1 VSWDI
6 SEQVGQIIRSSFI
19 CPPIPATSHT
29 QTLPASLRMTRQTI
43 ITILLLT
50 SIKLFGQDTFEIT
63 GQVIS
68 KHGIP
73 LTGTNIVLHKTTTGT
88 IPNACGQFKI
98 KIPKDKKGH
107 LSFSMISLPF
117 YFDLTQIKDEDLKK
131 EIVFKIIP
139 FDEDKG
145 GLNKNKWKKNKTIEC
160 KKYKKK
166 IVFKITEKNRQ
177 WPVDKD

>member
-88 IPNACGQFKI
+88 IPNAQLPTIATSNGGRKCYRKY
-98 KIPKDKKGH
+98 
-107 LSFSMISLPF
+107 LSCYCVWLRWTETFSKPPLAVAERWQP
-117 YFDLTQIKDEDLKK
+117 
-131 EIVFKIIP
+131 
-139 FDEDKG
+139 
-145 GLNKNKWKKNKTIEC
+145 
-160 KKYKKK
+160 
-166 IVFKITEKNRQ
+166 
-177 WPVDKD
+177 

>member
-98 KIPKDKKGH
+98 KISWISTIATANGGRKCYRKY
-107 LSFSMISLPF
+107 LSCYCVWLRWTETFSKPPLAVAERCRRI
-117 YFDLTQIKDEDLKK
+117 
-131 EIVFKIIP
+131 
-139 FDEDKG
+139 
-145 GLNKNKWKKNKTIEC
+145 
-160 KKYKKK
+160 
-166 IVFKITEKNRQ
+166 
-177 WPVDKD
+177 